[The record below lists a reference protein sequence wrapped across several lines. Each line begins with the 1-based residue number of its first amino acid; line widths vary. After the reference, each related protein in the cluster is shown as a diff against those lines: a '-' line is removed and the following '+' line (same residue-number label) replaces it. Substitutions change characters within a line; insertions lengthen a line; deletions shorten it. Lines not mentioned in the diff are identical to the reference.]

1 MNIFFVFYTND
12 VYNFSFRSEHFR
24 VRRQPVDERGGQTPE
39 VFLGARPQSNLQPA
53 GTENKAPSSDRF
65 FQSNFAV
72 VYKNVN
78 HTSFYELCL

>member
-78 HTSFYELCL
+78 HTRFYKLCL